1 MNSSPAAVE
10 VSDCGL
16 KLGVSGAETISF
28 HLDRFRIDAGE
39 QVALTGPSGCGKST
53 LLNLV
58 AGLRR
63 PDSGS
68 IFVHGTDLKKLS
80 SGKLDAFR
88 GRTMGFVFQSFNLLE
103 GFSALENVL
112 VGLRFGRSC
121 AHSERRKR
129 AMALLER
136 VGLQHRLDSLP
147 GRMSVGER
155 QRVAIA
161 RALANRP
168 ALLLADEPTGA
179 LDPTTAKDV
188 FALIR
193 EVCQEES
200 CALMLVTHDLELA
213 AQLPRQVSCHGLIGN
228 PTRKEI
234 AR

>member
-1 MNSSPAAVE
+1 M
-10 VSDCGL
+10 
-16 KLGVSGAETISF
+16 GAI
-28 HLDRFRIDAGE
+28 E

-63 PDSGS
+63 PDSGR
-68 IFVHGTDLKKLS
+68 IVVHGTELEQLS
-80 SGKLDAFR
+80 SGKLDVFR

-112 VGLRFGRSC
+112 VGMRFGRSC
-121 AHSERRKR
+121 AHSERRTR
-129 AMALLER
+129 AVALLER

-155 QRVAIA
+155 QRVSIA

-179 LDPTTAKDV
+179 LDPATAKQV

-193 EVCQEES
+193 EVCREEN
-200 CALMLVTHDLELA
+200 CALMLVTHDLDLA
-213 AQLPRQVSCHGLIGN
+213 AQLPRQVDCHELIGN
-228 PTRKEI
+228 STRGEP
-234 AR
+234 AS